1 MNLCYWLARSALTL
15 HAEEAKWFCPQQH
28 FFCMPF
34 LQLAAIRSVLT
45 GTQPSRPYR
54 PACYVL
60 VGGQRW
66 LTDSANAQGAERR
79 LTAPDLNIIVRM
91 GPADRLG
98 QRPDPTQHS
107 LTQRHIASAH
117 SAGRER

>member
-1 MNLCYWLARSALTL
+1 VVL
-15 HAEEAKWFCPQQH
+15 PQQR

-45 GTQPSRPYR
+45 GTHPSRPYR

-60 VGGQRW
+60 VGGQRC
-66 LTDSANAQGAERR
+66 LTDCANSRGAERR
-79 LTAPDLNIIVRM
+79 STVPDLKIIVRM

-98 QRPDPTQHS
+98 QRPDPAQHS